1 MKKYSTIILAAIAI
15 AMFFTA
21 LFFLNKTIFLSLLS
35 MSVVLGL
42 AVIRPQLFRKKTFT
56 YTIENKVKKYS
67 FYLPKLVLK
76 NGVIVVIILSS
87 FVLIGLRSKAQF
99 VVSDPIADNAAIQQL
114 VNQAQQLMQAVNQ
127 TEQLYSSVTILGQ
140 TRDVFQKIS
149 STIKQATAIKNL
161 LNKQTNLIL
170 NCNTAMHSLDSYRA
184 LGQSGSVD
192 TYQSKVNL
200 IIDRNQDYVE
210 QLQHVINEGD
220 QNMTDGERAQL
231 VNKITE
237 STDLASD
244 NLVTLQD
251 RYSESMA
258 LGNFYGQ
265 LKKANP

>member
-99 VVSDPIADNAAIQQL
+99 VVSDSIADNASIQQL
-114 VNQAQQLMQAVNQ
+114 VNQAQQLIQAASQ
-127 TEQLYSSVTILGQ
+127 TEQLVSSVTILGQ
-140 TRDVFQKIS
+140 TRDVFQKNI
-149 STIKQATAIKNL
+149 
-161 LNKQTNLIL
+161 
-170 NCNTAMHSLDSYRA
+170 
-184 LGQSGSVD
+184 
-192 TYQSKVNL
+192 
-200 IIDRNQDYVE
+200 
-210 QLQHVINEGD
+210 QH
-220 QNMTDGERAQL
+220 
-231 VNKITE
+231 
-237 STDLASD
+237 
-244 NLVTLQD
+244 
-251 RYSESMA
+251 Y
-258 LGNFYGQ
+258 
-265 LKKANP
+265 